1 MHARKHSRGSR
12 HGREM
17 RSSVAGPVLPFLSSR
32 ETRFEDIA
40 ADAADYVMALWPAE
54 LGDVL
59 FQWAD
64 MPPRSIA
71 DRIDEVPE
79 WAVDAAQR
87 TITITRSRRRRRGGR
102 PRRPTRARRRPAS
115 CTSP

>member
-1 MHARKHSRGSR
+1 MHARTHSRGSR

-71 DRIDEVPE
+71 DRMDPNLQTGFVGRRTGSL
-79 WAVDAAQR
+79 AAPLA
-87 TITITRSRRRRRGGR
+87 TPLI
-102 PRRPTRARRRPAS
+102 
-115 CTSP
+115 